1 MPGIIEKYRNR
12 LPVTDK
18 TPVVTLLEGNTPL
31 IPAPRFAE
39 KIGLKSQ
46 SLYLKYEGL
55 NPTGSFKDR
64 GMTLAVSKALE
75 EGSKA
80 VICASTGNTAASAAA
95 YAARAGIRCVVLLP
109 HRAVALGKLSQ
120 ALIYGAKVLAVKG
133 NFDEAL
139 RLVRQAAEKY
149 NLTIVNSL
157 NPYRLEGQKTA
168 SFEIVEQLGRF
179 PDYQFMP
186 VGNAGNITAY
196 WRGYKELRQSPIP
209 SPQSPVPPKMM
220 GFQAKGAAPI
230 VLGRPVKNPKTIAT
244 AIRIGNPVSW
254 KGALQAK
261 EESGGSIEAVTDREI
276 LSAYSLLAAT
286 EGIFCE
292 PSSAAG
298 LAGIVRF
305 AREKGFPKEA
315 VIVGILTGNGL
326 KDPETPQ
333 KLGKKFHI
341 IEPRLGRLEKYL

>member
-1 MPGIIEKYRNR
+1 MTGIIKKYRDR

-18 TPVVTLLEGNTPL
+18 TPVVTLSEGNTPL
-31 IPAPRFAE
+31 IHAPRFAQ
-39 KIGLKSQ
+39 KIGLQ
-46 SLYLKYEGL
+46 GPRLYLKYEGL

-64 GMTLAVSKALE
+64 GMTMAVSKALE
-75 EGSKA
+75 EGSKT

-95 YAARAGIRCVVLLP
+95 YAARAGIACVVLLP

-139 RLVRQAAEKY
+139 RLVREAAEKKG
-149 NLTIVNSL
+149 LTIVNSL

-168 SFEIVEQLGRF
+168 SFEIVEQLGRL

-186 VGNAGNITAY
+186 VGNAGNITAC
-196 WRGYKELRQSPIP
+196 WKGYKELAQSGRT
-209 SPQSPVPPKMM
+209 SGKPPKMM

-254 KGALQAK
+254 KGALEAK
-261 EESGGSIEAVTDREI
+261 EESGGSIEAVTDKEI
-276 LSAYSLLAAT
+276 LSAYGLLAET
-286 EGIFCE
+286 EGVFCE

-298 LAGIVRF
+298 LAGIVRY
-305 AREKGFPKEA
+305 AREKKLPKDA
-315 VIVGILTGNGL
+315 VIVAILTGNGL

-341 IEPRLGRLEKYL
+341 IEPELKNMEKHL